1 MRVGLISDV
10 HANAPAL
17 RAVLDAMPDVDRII
31 HAGDV
36 VGYNPYPNETINLF
50 REYGIVSILGNHD
63 LGVLG
68 DSEFDFSPFHRRIL
82 EWTRERLTEE
92 NLDYLS
98 GLSTE
103 ESMLDERLHVAHGSP
118 GNPNEYVY
126 PDDISETLLSGEN
139 VLVLGHT
146 HYPAIG
152 RFDEGLVLNPGS
164 VGQPRDGDLRAA
176 FAVLHLEALTVDQL
190 RTWYPMGRVLDRIA
204 EVDLPLGVAE
214 LLTREN
220 R

>member
-17 RAVLDAMPDVDRII
+17 RAVLDAMPDVERIV

-50 REYGIVSILGNHD
+50 REYDIFSIAGNHD

-68 DSEFDFSPFHRRIL
+68 ESEFDFSPFHRDVL
-82 EWTRERLTEE
+82 GWTRERLTDD
-92 NLDYLS
+92 NLDYLA

-103 ESMLDERLHVAHGSP
+103 ALMFDNRLYVAHGSP
-118 GNPNEYVY
+118 GDTNGYVY
-126 PDDISETLLSGEN
+126 PDDVSETLLSGED

-152 RFDEGLVLNPGS
+152 RFDDGLVLNPGS

-176 FAVLHLEALTVDQL
+176 FAVLDMESLAVDRR
-190 RTWYPMGRVLDRIA
+190 RTWYPMGRVLDRIG
-204 EVDLPLGVAE
+204 EVGLPEGVGE
-214 LLTREN
+214 RLTRED

>member
-1 MRVGLISDV
+1 
-10 HANAPAL
+10 
-17 RAVLDAMPDVDRII
+17 
-31 HAGDV
+31 
-36 VGYNPYPNETINLF
+36 
-50 REYGIVSILGNHD
+50 
-63 LGVLG
+63 
-68 DSEFDFSPFHRRIL
+68 
-82 EWTRERLTEE
+82 
-92 NLDYLS
+92 
-98 GLSTE
+98 
-103 ESMLDERLHVAHGSP
+103 MLDERLYVAHGSP

-126 PDDISETLLSGEN
+126 PDDISKTLLSGEN

-220 R
+220 H